1 VAKEV
6 VVRGHSEVPVVPD
19 RAVVWLL
26 VDGDGPTRE
35 DAYGAAAR
43 SAATVDE
50 VLAAEAG
57 SLSRV
62 TTTALVVQP
71 RTRWRKGESVR
82 SGWRA
87 TRRSTVEIVVLD
99 RVGEILSRLAGAG
112 ATLSDLSWEL
122 DPGNEAYDRCRRQ
135 AAQDARRRARQ
146 YAQALGLTLTG
157 VAWVTEPG
165 MGSGPSVPQPR
176 MHAALAAPAGFPEMP
191 EEPIEVTPGEIIVRA
206 AVDVG
211 FTIGAEEGGA

>member
-1 VAKEV
+1 MAREV

-19 RAVVWLL
+19 RAVVRLL
-26 VDGDGPTRE
+26 VDGDGPSRQE
-35 DAYGAAAR
+35 AYTAAAK
-43 SAATVDE
+43 SAAAVDE

-57 SLSRV
+57 TLSRV

-87 TRRSTVEIVVLD
+87 TRQSTVEIGVLD
-99 RVGEILSRLAGAG
+99 RLGEVLSRLAGAG

-122 DPGNEAYDRCRRQ
+122 DPGNEAYDRSRRQ
-135 AAQDARRRARQ
+135 AAEDARRRAQQ
-146 YAQALGLTLTG
+146 YAEALGLTLTG
-157 VAWVTEPG
+157 VAWVAEPG
-165 MGSGPSVPQPR
+165 MGPAPVPQPR
-176 MHAALAAPAGFPEMP
+176 VHAALTAGGGFPERP
-191 EEPIEVTPGEIIVRA
+191 EEPIELTPGEILVRA

-211 FTIGAEEGGA
+211 FTIGPE